1 MAVSPSDVTRLL
13 QEASGGNQ
21 EALDRLLPLVYD
33 ELRAIAHGQRRSE
46 PAELTLNTTALVHEA
61 YLKLVDQKR
70 VTWQNRA
77 HFFAIASRS
86 IRRIVIDRARERL
99 AQKRGGDAA
108 HISIEELDAEPLG
121 EEQADVLVGL
131 DEALSRLAAFD
142 PRQGDVVTYRFFGGL
157 TIDETAEVL
166 GVSPAT
172 VKREWAMAKA
182 WLHREL
188 LRGL

>member
-1 MAVSPSDVTRLL
+1 MAVSPTDVTRLL
-13 QEASGGNQ
+13 HEASGGNQ
-21 EALDRLLPLVYD
+21 EAFDRLLPLVYD

-61 YLKLVDQKR
+61 YLKLVDQTR
-70 VTWQNRA
+70 VTWRNRA

-99 AQKRGGDAA
+99 AQKRGGGAA
-108 HISIEELDAEPLG
+108 HISIEQLDVESLG

-131 DEALSRLAAFD
+131 DEALSRLAAVD
-142 PRQGDVVTYRFFGGL
+142 PRQGEVVTYRFFGGL
-157 TIDETAEVL
+157 TIEETAEVL

-188 LRGL
+188 SLGL

>member
-1 MAVSPSDVTRLL
+1 MAVSPTDVTRLL

-33 ELRAIAHGQRRSE
+33 ELRAIAHGQRRAE

-61 YLKLVDQKR
+61 YLKLVDQTR

-99 AQKRGGDAA
+99 AQKRGGGAA
-108 HISIEELDAEPLG
+108 HISIEQLDAEPLG

>member
-1 MAVSPSDVTRLL
+1 MAAPSTEVTRLL
-13 QEASGGNQ
+13 HQASGGNQ
-21 EALDRLLPLVYD
+21 QALDRLLPLVYD

-46 PAELTLNTTALVHEA
+46 PAEFTLNTTALVHEA
-61 YLKLVDQKR
+61 YLKLVDQTR
-70 VTWQNRA
+70 VTWKNRA

-86 IRRIVIDRARERL
+86 IRRIVIDHARERL
-99 AQKRGGDAA
+99 AQKRGSGAD
-108 HISIEELDAEPLG
+108 HISIEQLEAEPVG
-121 EEQADVLVGL
+121 AGHPQTLVGL
-131 DEALSRLAAFD
+131 DDALSALARVD
-142 PRQGDVVTYRFFGGL
+142 PRQGDIVTYRFFGGL

-188 LRGL
+188 TRTR